1 MNSEAIKFLPVVLLM
16 LAAFFGMTMLVPGKG
31 KKAKRKPGPGAY
43 DDEETPVPVNV
54 AGESKVAYEPSPEE
68 LEEVAECVD
77 SPGATAMDEG
87 PTDIEKAIASTGD
100 SDQLRLTLVE
110 LMRSGM
116 TIRDASGRI
125 VTKEQLLAKPEKKD
139 NDVPQSEGSNI
150 RKAIEKLDIEFHNN
164 VGRI

>member
-1 MNSEAIKFLPVVLLM
+1 MTDIILKLLTIVI
-16 LAAFFGMTMLVPGKG
+16 LLIATILGFYLIVPGIIHNTM
-31 KKAKRKPGPGAY
+31 RRPYSGAY
-43 DDEETPVPVNV
+43 DDEEAPVPVNV
-54 AGESKVAYEPSPEE
+54 ANEAKEAYEPSPEE

-87 PTDIEKAIASTGD
+87 PTDIEKAIPSTGD

-164 VGRI
+164 VGRM

>member
-1 MNSEAIKFLPVVLLM
+1 MTETILRFLPALLPLLAVLL
-16 LAAFFGMTMLVPGKG
+16 GMTMVIAGKE
-31 KKAKRKPGPGAY
+31 KKVDKRPVRSVDK
-43 DDEETPVPVNV
+43 DEETPVPVNV

-116 TIRDASGRI
+116 TIRDASGHI

-150 RKAIEKLDIEFHNN
+150 RKAIEKLDIEFNNN